1 MERYLNMAIKSVITE
16 FPQIGIILNDYEI
29 GCVTYVSKKFTLNIM
44 TDVLHDDNLQVQ
56 EIQ

>member
-1 MERYLNMAIKSVITE
+1 MEKYLNMAIKSVITE